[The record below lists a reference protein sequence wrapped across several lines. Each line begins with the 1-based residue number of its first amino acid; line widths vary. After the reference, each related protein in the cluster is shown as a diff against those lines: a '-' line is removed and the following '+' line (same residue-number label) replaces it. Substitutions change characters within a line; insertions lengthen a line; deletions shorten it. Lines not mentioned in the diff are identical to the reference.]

1 MGGLIRITCP
11 GTTPLDEDQSACL
24 LRRKPDQLLALWIRQ
39 DDELEFILNSSG
51 LIPLSRFKGQI
62 KPGRALQYLKQIAQ
76 AAYIAADHLLTVDL
90 RLLVPDLL
98 MVDTTE
104 SHLVKLISLPVP
116 EQTDLSIRI
125 DNSDPISLSHCH
137 LVRWLAAENSWPS
150 ELTKELDRLFQD
162 QRWAELIKYLSVI
175 ISREKSALAQSAA
188 RESLTLS
195 AADKAAAA
203 TKPGTTKPGTK
214 ESIKAKVRSLKKKC
228 RRKSKSSI
236 SGEAKIM
243 SKYSPSNEQIMPGQ
257 QRKPA
262 RSLDRLG
269 QWLGLIKDA
278 APASELPDLEPTEN
292 LPNRT
297 PNYRL
302 AILCEG
308 LPGTPLADDG
318 QKAFILVDE
327 FIIGRDSKRADLC
340 LDSPAVG
347 RRHARII
354 RRGENFFV
362 EDLGSLNNTLLD
374 GIRLEKYRE
383 TLLPDRCRLTFAD
396 RSFYFSTD

>member
-1 MGGLIRITCP
+1 MEQTRNGLIRITCP

-24 LRRKPDQLLALWIRQ
+24 LRRRPDQLLALWIRQ
-39 DDELEFILNSSG
+39 DDELEFIVNSKG
-51 LIPLSRFKGQI
+51 LIPLRRLKGQI
-62 KPGRALQYLKQIAQ
+62 NPGRALQYLKQIAQ

-90 RLLVPDLL
+90 RLLIPDLL

-104 SHLVKLISLPVP
+104 SHLIKLISIPVP

-125 DNSDPISLSHCH
+125 DNSDPISLSHCN
-137 LVRWLAAENSWPS
+137 LVRWLAAENSWPL

-188 RESLTLS
+188 QESLYLS
-195 AADKAAAA
+195 ATNETAAE
-203 TKPGTTKPGTK
+203 TKLGVK
-214 ESIKAKVRSLKKKC
+214 ESIKAKIKPLKNIC
-228 RRKSKSSI
+228 RRKSKSSN
-236 SGEAKIM
+236 SGETKTM
-243 SKYSPSNEQIMPGQ
+243 PKYSSYSEQMTPGR

-262 RSLDRLG
+262 KSLNRLG
-269 QWLGLIKDA
+269 QWLGLVKDA
-278 APASELPDLEPTEN
+278 TPASELLDLEPTEN

-327 FIIGRDSKRADLC
+327 FIIGRDSKRVDLF

>member
-1 MGGLIRITCP
+1 M
-11 GTTPLDEDQSACL
+11 S
-24 LRRKPDQLLALWIRQ
+24 WS
-39 DDELEFILNSSG
+39 FVNSKG
-51 LIPLSRFKGQI
+51 LIPLRRLKGQI
-62 KPGRALQYLKQIAQ
+62 NPGRALQYLKQIAQ

-90 RLLVPDLL
+90 RLLIPDLL

-104 SHLVKLISLPVP
+104 SHLIKLISIPVP

-125 DNSDPISLSHCH
+125 DNSDPISLSHCN
-137 LVRWLAAENSWPS
+137 LVRWLAAENSWPL

-188 RESLTLS
+188 QESLYLS
-195 AADKAAAA
+195 ATNETAAE
-203 TKPGTTKPGTK
+203 TKLGVK
-214 ESIKAKVRSLKKKC
+214 ESIKAKIKPLKNIC
-228 RRKSKSSI
+228 RRKSKSSN
-236 SGEAKIM
+236 SGETKTM
-243 SKYSPSNEQIMPGQ
+243 PKYSSYSEQMTPGR

-262 RSLDRLG
+262 KSLNRLG
-269 QWLGLIKDA
+269 QWLGLVKDA
-278 APASELPDLEPTEN
+278 TPASELLDLEPTEN

-327 FIIGRDSKRADLC
+327 FIIGRDSKRVDLF

>member
-1 MGGLIRITCP
+1 MKQTKSGLIRITCP

-39 DDELEFILNSSG
+39 NGELEFILSSSG
-51 LIPLSRFKGQI
+51 LIPLSQLKGQI
-62 KPGRALQYLKQIAQ
+62 NPGRALQYLKQIAQ

-98 MVDTTE
+98 IVDTTE
-104 SHLVKLISLPVP
+104 SHLIKLISLPVP

-150 ELTKELDRLFQD
+150 ELTKELDRLFQN

-175 ISREKSALAQSAA
+175 ISREESALAQSAA
-188 RESLTLS
+188 QESLNLS
-195 AADKAAAA
+195 ATHETSAE
-203 TKPGTTKPGTK
+203 TKLGTK
-214 ESIKAKVRSLKKKC
+214 GSIKAKVRTLKNMC
-228 RRKSKSSI
+228 RRKSKSNK
-236 SGEAKIM
+236 SGENKIM
-243 SKYSPSNEQIMPGQ
+243 SKYPPYSEQMIPGR
-257 QRKPA
+257 QRRPTK
-262 RSLDRLG
+262 SLNRLG

-278 APASELPDLEPTEN
+278 TPASELLDLEPTEN

-327 FIIGRDSKRADLC
+327 FIIGRDSKRVDLF